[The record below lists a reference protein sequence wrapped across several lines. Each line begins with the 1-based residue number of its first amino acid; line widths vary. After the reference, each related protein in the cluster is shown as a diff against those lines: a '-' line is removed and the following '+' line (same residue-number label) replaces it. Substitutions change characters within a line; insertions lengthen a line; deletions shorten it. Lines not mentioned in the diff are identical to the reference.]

1 MWRGSRCS
9 APGSLPWCRSR
20 SAPRATRVSA
30 PPGAILARVVTLSY
44 VGGILGPVAIGWTAE
59 HVGLRAAL
67 WLPAG
72 LILLIVALAGRV
84 APAAGGS
91 APSRLDATAPG

>member
-1 MWRGSRCS
+1 MAGFALLGAGLAPVVPVTFS
-9 APGSLPWCRSR
+9 AAGNTGLGP
-20 SAPRATRVSA
+20 T
-30 PPGAILARVVTLSY
+30 GAILARVVTLSY

-59 HVGLRAAL
+59 QVGLRAAL

-91 APSRLDATAPG
+91 PPGSLDATAPG